1 MFVSAL
7 LVMAATVGIPGS
19 TIASARTD
27 KSAKKAPAAV
37 TQEIP
42 VLPLDNPARRNM
54 IWLTTPITD
63 PRQLLIRRVE
73 EKFASGEQNY
83 KAGHLEAA
91 RKDFDDAVDWMLQ
104 SGYDPNS
111 DPQLSELFHR
121 VVDTVYTYE
130 LQAFRAGDGFNEA
143 PAVPA
148 PIDEVAEMT
157 FPVDPRLKAR
167 AEEAA
172 KNISHDLPLT
182 VNDEVLSFLNFFQ
195 TPRGRAIV
203 ETGLRRAGRYRGMIA
218 RVLSEEGVPQDLIY
232 LAQAESAFQPTA
244 LSRAGARGVGSSRV
258 DLQACK
264 LEYSI
269 VSPK

>member
-1 MFVSAL
+1 MQRPRNSLIQAGGRKIRFR
-7 LVMAATVGIPGS
+7 
-19 TIASARTD
+19 ASRT
-27 KSAKKAPAAV
+27 
-37 TQEIP
+37 TR
-42 VLPLDNPARRNM
+42 L
-54 IWLTTPITD
+54 
-63 PRQLLIRRVE
+63 
-73 EKFASGEQNY
+73 
-83 KAGHLEAA
+83 GHLEAA

-203 ETGLRRAGRYRGMIA
+203 ETGLRRAG
-218 RVLSEEGVPQDLIY
+218 P
-232 LAQAESAFQPTA
+232 
-244 LSRAGARGVGSSRV
+244 LSRDDRAGTQRGRRAARPYLPGAGGECFPTHGAFAGWRARDVAIRRLSRPGVRTATHLV
-258 DLQACK
+258 A
-264 LEYSI
+264 
-269 VSPK
+269 